1 MLIFSRNKTE
11 FNDKRKNL
19 LNGGKSEK
27 FFENESDK
35 IEIFIKLWS
44 SENMNNDFEKLMIK
58 K

>member
-1 MLIFSRNKTE
+1 M
-11 FNDKRKNL
+11 

-44 SENMNNDFEKLMIK
+44 SENMNNNFEKLMIIK
-58 K
+58 